1 MCMCMNTCLLVLE
14 EARSYMQ
21 LWAAQEVSW
30 EQNCSPLKEQQ
41 ALLNA
46 ELLVS
51 PGRCHFN
58 RV

>member
-1 MCMCMNTCLLVLE
+1 MNTCLLVLE